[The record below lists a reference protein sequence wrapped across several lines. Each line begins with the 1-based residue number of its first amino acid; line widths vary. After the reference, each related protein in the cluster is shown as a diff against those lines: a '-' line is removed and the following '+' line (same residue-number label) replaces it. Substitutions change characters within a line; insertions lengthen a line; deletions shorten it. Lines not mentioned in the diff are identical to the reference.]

1 MILTGDTYLKF
12 DEILIPLRAG
22 TNYTED
28 WKQVGGVEFRHTWNG
43 RARVLGPSFK
53 RKYEISISASG
64 DGVWRRPELD
74 GIQPG
79 DTLTLH
85 SRNWQPPVRIPIG
98 ATSCY
103 LSMPP
108 VPDSVSVRSLDER
121 NIVAHTLDDR
131 QVSIAAAADQLLLG
145 HWCAKV
151 ACLMGEFG
159 MTGDGAGGAGGWT
172 LSLVMAEA
180 PE

>member
-1 MILTGDTYLKF
+1 MILTGDTYLEF
-12 DEILIPLRAG
+12 DEIIVPLRAA

-43 RARVLGPSFK
+43 RARVLGPCFK

-74 GIQPG
+74 GIQAG

-85 SRNWQPPVRIPIG
+85 SRNWQPPVRIP
-98 ATSCY
+98 ADAASCY
-103 LSMPP
+103 LSRTP
-108 VPDSVSVRSLDER
+108 VPGSVTVRSIDET
-121 NIVAHTLDDR
+121 VVPHTLDGR
-131 QVSIAAAADQLLLG
+131 QVSIADPAGQILLV
-145 HWCAKV
+145 HWRAKV
-151 ACLMGEFG
+151 VCLVGEVG

-172 LSLVMAEA
+172 LSLVEAEA
-180 PE
+180 PQ